1 MAIEKLSAQRC
12 NRFINDCKKQKK
24 TKILNDGGGL
34 YIRATAGGT
43 ASWIFRF
50 EKAGKTREMGLG
62 SLDTYG
68 LDEARERARKCRQ
81 MLDEG
86 RDPIAERGTERAAQ
100 ATARQPVAK
109 PFRWCAEQFIL
120 SREAG
125 WTNPKFAKDWRNSLA
140 RYAFPVIGDMAMSAI
155 TTEHV
160 LQVLQ
165 PQWLERT
172 ETLLRVRNRIEQ
184 IWDWGK
190 AMHFCG
196 GSNPARWRG
205 HLDKLLDR
213 KARKETEHL
222 AAVPFQ
228 AVPALVL
235 ALQQSGPAG
244 PGAAADALQFAIHS
258 ALRYDAFSGI
268 EWDEIDLVERVLT
281 VPASRMKGRKGKRR
295 PFRVPL
301 TPPMLA
307 ILERRR
313 ALRLGDFVFTTDLH
327 DQPISGH
334 TLRAELQ
341 KHYPGVTVH
350 GFRASFST
358 WCSETT
364 AVPVELRGA
373 CLAHA
378 TGNAVADAYFRGD
391 LFARRRELLEKW
403 SRFCTTPLGGN
414 VMPLQRAVS

>member
-1 MAIEKLSAQRC
+1 MAIEKLSVQRC

-62 SLDTYG
+62 SLATFS
-68 LDEARERARKCRQ
+68 LEEARASAQEQRKLLYQ
-81 MLDEG
+81 G
-86 RDPIAERGTERAAQ
+86 RDPIAERGAERARSAL
-100 ATARQPVAK
+100 ARQPVAK
-109 PFRWCAEQFIL
+109 PFRWCAEQFIV

-140 RYAFPVIGDMAMSAI
+140 RYAFPVIGDMAMPAI
-155 TTEHV
+155 TTADV
-160 LQVLQ
+160 LAVLQ

-190 AMHFCG
+190 AMHYCSG
-196 GSNPARWRG
+196 DNPARWRG
-205 HLDKLLDR
+205 HLDMLLDK
-213 KARKETEHL
+213 KARNETEHL

-228 AVPALVL
+228 AVPALVR
-235 ALQQSGPAG
+235 ALQQSGS
-244 PGAAADALQFAIHS
+244 AAADALQFAIHS
-258 ALRYDAFSGI
+258 ALRYDALSGI
-268 EWDEIDLVERVLT
+268 EWDEIDPVERVLT
-281 VPASRMKGRKGKRR
+281 VDASRMKGRKGKRR

-307 ILERRR
+307 LLERRR
-313 ALRLGDFVFTTDLH
+313 ALRLGRYVFTTDLH

-358 WCSETT
+358 WCSEMTS
-364 AVPVELRGA
+364 VPVELRES
-373 CLAHA
+373 CLQHA
-378 TGNAVADAYFRGD
+378 TGNAVADAYARGD
-391 LFARRRELLEKW
+391 LFNRRREVMEKW
-403 SRFCTTPLGGN
+403 SAFIARPVGSN
-414 VMPLQRAVS
+414 VTALQRAAS

>member
-1 MAIEKLSAQRC
+1 MAIEKLSVQRC
-12 NRFINDCKKQKK
+12 NKFINDCKKQKK

-86 RDPIAERGTERAAQ
+86 RDPIAERGTERAR
-100 ATARQPVAK
+100 TAAVRQPVAK

-120 SREAG
+120 SREPG
-125 WTNPKFAKDWRNSLA
+125 WTNAKFAKDWRASLA
-140 RYAFPVIGDMAMSAI
+140 RYAFPVIGDMAMAAI
-155 TTEHV
+155 TTADV
-160 LQVLQ
+160 LAVLQ

-190 AMHFCG
+190 VKGYCS
-196 GSNPARWRG
+196 GSNPACWRG

-235 ALQQSGPAG
+235 ALRQSGS
-244 PGAAADALQFAIHS
+244 AAADALQFAIHS
-258 ALRYDAFSGI
+258 ALRYDALSGM
-268 EWDEIDLVERVLT
+268 EWDEIDPVERVLT
-281 VPASRMKGRKGKRR
+281 VPAARMKGKKGKRK

-301 TPPMLA
+301 TEPLLA

-313 ALRLGDFVFTTDLH
+313 ALRLGGYVFIAGLH

-341 KHYPGVTVH
+341 KHYSGVTVH

-358 WCSETT
+358 WCSEMTS
-364 AVPVELRGA
+364 VPVELREA

-378 TGNAVADAYFRGD
+378 TGNAVADAYSRGD
-391 LFARRRELLEKW
+391 LFVRRREVMERW
-403 SRFCTTPLGGN
+403 SRFCATPVDSN